1 MHLVQQKSSFV
12 TTAILEA
19 QHAITMLHV
28 ILEIAFE
35 PLLCKDPSLE
45 ALYYCTIYFFFL
57 R

>member
-45 ALYYCTIYFFFL
+45 ALYYCTIYF
-57 R
+57 